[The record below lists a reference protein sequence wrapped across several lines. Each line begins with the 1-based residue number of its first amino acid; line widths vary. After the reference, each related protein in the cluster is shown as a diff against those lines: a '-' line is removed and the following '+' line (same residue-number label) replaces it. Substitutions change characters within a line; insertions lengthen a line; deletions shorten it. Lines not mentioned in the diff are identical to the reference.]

1 MKKNAVIL
9 CAVSLLLLWAFSPS
23 LASEPIIEFTYVPP
37 YGSFEDLTGQ
47 VWNVNP
53 PDYKVAVYIYVSGWW
68 TKPYWDYPLTP
79 INNDGTWT
87 CDITTGGIDQN
98 ATKIAAFLVPDGY
111 DPPLMYGGQTLSSEL
126 YQHSVAH
133 VEVERPAILRT
144 ITFSGYDWNV
154 KSCET
159 LAGPGPNY
167 FSDREEDV
175 WVDEDGQLHL
185 KITKRNGRWYCTEV
199 FTEASLGYG
208 KYIFYVASRVDQLDK
223 NIVLGLFTWDDT
235 APEHN
240 YREIDIE
247 FARWGKETNDN
258 AQYVVQPWDSPENI
272 HTFNIELNG
281 NYSTHIFDWRPDNV
295 FFQSIHGHY
304 PSPPAEEYIIESW
317 DYTGDD
323 IPPIGQ
329 ENVRINLWLFQGNP
343 PSDSDEAEIVITAF
357 EFVPWCE
364 GDLDTDGDID
374 GKDLATFAAGE
385 TGITLEEFAAEFGRT
400 NCP

>member
-9 CAVSLLLLWAFSPS
+9 CVVSLLFLWAFSPS
-23 LASEPIIEFTYVPP
+23 LASEPIIEFNYVPP

-98 ATKIAAFLVPDGY
+98 ATKIAAFLVPNGY
-111 DPPLMYGGQTLSSEL
+111 DPPLMFGGQTLSSEL

-240 YREIDIE
+240 CREIDIE
-247 FARWGKETNDN
+247 FAKWGKETNDN

-272 HTFNIELNG
+272 HTF
-281 NYSTHIFDWRPDNV
+281 IF
-295 FFQSIHGHY
+295 
-304 PSPPAEEYIIESW
+304 
-317 DYTGDD
+317 
-323 IPPIGQ
+323 
-329 ENVRINLWLFQGNP
+329 L
-343 PSDSDEAEIVITAF
+343 
-357 EFVPWCE
+357 
-364 GDLDTDGDID
+364 
-374 GKDLATFAAGE
+374 
-385 TGITLEEFAAEFGRT
+385 
-400 NCP
+400 